1 MHICHVS
8 CIFVCS
14 DEPRQCEPLDA
25 PAGSQPGDRVRVE
38 SYETGEPDAVL
49 NPKKKVWETLQ
60 GDLRVSVNGIAE
72 WQGNALQ
79 TERGSITTKIIKN
92 VPIK

>member
-1 MHICHVS
+1 MDNRSITY
-8 CIFVCS
+8 FVCS

-38 SYETGEPDAVL
+38 GYETGEPDVVL

-60 GDLRVSVNGIAE
+60 GDLRVNASGTAE
-72 WQGNALQ
+72 WQGNPMQ
-79 TERGSITTKIIKN
+79 TENGHITAKTIKS